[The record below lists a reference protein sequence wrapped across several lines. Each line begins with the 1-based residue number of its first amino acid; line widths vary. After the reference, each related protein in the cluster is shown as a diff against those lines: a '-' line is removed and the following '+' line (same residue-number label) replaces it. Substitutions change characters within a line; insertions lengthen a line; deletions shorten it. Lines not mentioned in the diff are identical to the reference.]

1 MKCLKC
7 CRNLDKGDFH
17 SSCAQEIFGQKIPPH
32 LDTTEHELEKFTE
45 VLVTRRI
52 AVTGVQRKLSLELTA
67 ASPDRFTIV
76 GALGGNYILKPPS
89 HEYSELPENEHLTM
103 SLAQVFG
110 LKTATHSLIRMADGK
125 LAYLTK
131 RFDRVE
137 HRKIAV
143 EDLCQLSEAMTE
155 QKYRSSHERVAKQ
168 IKKHST
174 IPGDDLLRYFE
185 LTLFCF
191 LTGNAD
197 MHLKNF
203 AMMQDQDDF
212 VLSPA
217 YDLLSTRLIL
227 AESVDPEE
235 LALSLN
241 GKKSKL
247 SRTDFLGFA
256 ENIGLLRRV
265 AEAVIGRFANTQE
278 QAQAL
283 ISASFLSTKLQ
294 RKYSALIQERMG
306 RLAEG

>member
-7 CRNLDKGDFH
+7 CQPVDSGDFH
-17 SSCAQEIFGQKIPPH
+17 TSCALEIFGQKVTPH
-32 LDTTEHELEKFTE
+32 LATTEDELETFAKD
-45 VLVTRRI
+45 LVSRRI
-52 AVTGVQRKLSLELTA
+52 AVTGVQRKLSLELSRST
-67 ASPDRFTIV
+67 PDRFTIV

-89 HEYSELPENEHLTM
+89 HEYPALPENEHLTM
-103 SLAQVFG
+103 TLAGAFG
-110 LKTATHSLIRMADGK
+110 IKTATHSLIRMADGK

-131 RFDRVE
+131 RFDRAN
-137 HRKIAV
+137 HQKIAV
-143 EDLCQLSEAMTE
+143 EDLCQLSEVMTE

-168 IKKHST
+168 IKKYST

-212 VLSPA
+212 VLTPA

-227 AESVDPEE
+227 EESIDPEE

-247 SRTDFLGFA
+247 TRHDFLRFA
-256 ENIGLLRRV
+256 ENIGILDRV
-265 AEAVIGRFANTQE
+265 AVSVIARFSDSLD
-278 QAQAL
+278 QAQDL
-283 ISASFLSTKLQ
+283 IRLSFLPPKLQ
-294 RKYSALIQERMG
+294 GQFAGILQERMSRMVLG
-306 RLAEG
+306 

>member
-7 CRNLDKGDFH
+7 CRTIDAGDFH
-17 SSCAQEIFGQKIPPH
+17 PTCALEIFDQKSPPH
-32 LDTTEHELEKFTE
+32 LATTEAELETFAQA
-45 VLVTRRI
+45 LVTRRI
-52 AVTGVQRKLSLELTA
+52 AVTGVQRKLSLELSPST
-67 ASPDRFTIV
+67 PDRFTIV

-89 HEYSELPENEHLTM
+89 HEYAALPENEHLTM
-103 SLAQVFG
+103 SLATTFG
-110 LKTATHSLIRMADGK
+110 IKTATHSLIRMADGK

-131 RFDRVE
+131 RFDRTN
-137 HRKIAV
+137 HQKIAV
-143 EDLCQLSEAMTE
+143 EDLCQLSEVMTD

-168 IKKHST
+168 IKKYST

-203 AMMQDQDDF
+203 AMMWDQEDF
-212 VLSPA
+212 VLTPA

-227 AESVDPEE
+227 EKSIDSEE

-247 SRTDFLGFA
+247 TRIDFFRFA
-256 ENIGLLRRV
+256 ENIGIMERV
-265 AEAVIGRFANTQE
+265 AASVIARCATTLD
-278 QAQAL
+278 QAQDL
-283 ISASFLSTKLQ
+283 IQRSFLPPELQ
-294 RKYSALIQERMG
+294 RKYGALLKERMS
-306 RLAEG
+306 RFAAS